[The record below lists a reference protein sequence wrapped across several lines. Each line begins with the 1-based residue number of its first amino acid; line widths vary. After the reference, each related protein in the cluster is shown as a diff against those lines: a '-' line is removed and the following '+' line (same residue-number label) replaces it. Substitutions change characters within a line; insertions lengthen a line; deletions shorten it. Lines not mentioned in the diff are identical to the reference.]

1 MRVRVLVV
9 LKDGWWSE
17 DEMIVP
23 DAHSHP
29 IGEIIRDRILDNEFT
44 LFEHGTYRT
53 SEIMRVKALDKRL
66 MYSNH
71 ENYPRYEMED
81 SVSELKKLAY
91 DMFLAGLK
99 CAPVDYVSQ
108 FARRA
113 VLSGVDIE
121 TDEVMLAADE
131 YGADDDLK
139 KVLYD
144 G

>member
-1 MRVRVLVV
+1 MRVRVQVV
-9 LKDGWWSE
+9 LKDGWWFE

-23 DAHSHP
+23 DTHSRP
-29 IGEIIRDRILDNEFT
+29 IGEIIHDRILDNEFT
-44 LFEHGTYRT
+44 FFEHGTYRV
-53 SEIMRVKALDKRL
+53 SEIMRVRALDKRL
-66 MYSNH
+66 MCSNQ
-71 ENYPRYEMED
+71 ESRPRYETED

-99 CAPVDYVSQ
+99 CAPVDYVIQ

-113 VLSGVDIE
+113 VLSGIDIE
-121 TDEVMLAADE
+121 TDEIMLAANE